1 MSEQI
6 IERFPVSAGPDA
18 IFESFKKNGVVVI
31 ENFVKKDQLD
41 RFTAEIDP
49 ALQKLTAGYAS
60 RIDGDEP
67 VDDFFGK
74 KTKRLGQLSTVS
86 SVFRHEFLE
95 HDLMHSLLERN
106 FIDHPQAEYWMNTSD
121 VIEIGPGSKP
131 QPIHRDLELY
141 HPFIIGGPA
150 MPEAVCNFMVA
161 LTPFT
166 AENGATVFAPGTH
179 LNESFE
185 RLEDG
190 ELPGG
195 DKTISAVMNPG
206 DCAFFSGKVIHGGGT
221 NSTADEFRRG
231 LSMSFIRRI
240 LSPEQ
245 AHPLSISREIIETMS
260 YRGQAMLGFRSNWPA
275 IGDEP
280 AIIWSYQGSDIGKK
294 LGLGDKN

>member
-1 MSEQI
+1 MSEQM
-6 IERFPVSAGPDA
+6 ERFPMSAGPGA

-31 ENFVKKDQLD
+31 EDFLTKDQLD

-49 ALQKLTAGYAS
+49 ALQKLRAGYAS
-60 RIDGDEP
+60 GIDGEKP
-67 VDDFFGK
+67 VGDFLGK
-74 KTKRLGQLSTVS
+74 KTKRLGQLSTIS
-86 SVFRHEFLE
+86 PVFRHEFLE
-95 HDLMHSLLERN
+95 HDLMHSLLERI
-106 FIDHPQAEYWMNTSD
+106 FVDSAVDGYWMNTSD
-121 VIEIGPGSKP
+121 VIEIGPGSEP
-131 QPIHRDLELY
+131 QPIHRDLEIY
-141 HPFIIGGPA
+141 SPFVIGGPA

-166 AENGATVFAPGTH
+166 ADNGATVFAPGTH

-206 DCAFFSGKVIHGGGT
+206 DCALFSGKVIHGGGT
-221 NSTADEFRRG
+221 NSTTDEFRRG

-245 AHPLSISREIIETMS
+245 ANPLSVSREIVETMS
-260 YRGQAMLGFRSNWPA
+260 YRSQAMLGFRSKWPV
-275 IGDEP
+275 IGDEAP
-280 AIIWSYQGSDIGKK
+280 TMWSYQWSDIGKK
-294 LGLGDKN
+294 LGLGDRK